1 MSRGVSVY
9 RKLLVPLALFVVAI
23 GAAVST
29 AWGEGRPSW
38 VTVSVPGAMNVSA
51 YCGGETRFAD
61 GEQISFS
68 PEHETCELEAPLS
81 PVMPLRGQLTLSR
94 ATAYVCDR
102 KGMDLEC
109 RPAE

>member
-1 MSRGVSVY
+1 MTA
-9 RKLLVPLALFVVAI
+9 RKMLIPVLLVLVAV
-23 GAAVST
+23 GAAVGT

-68 PEHETCELEAPLS
+68 PELEGCDLEAPLS
-81 PVMPLRGQLTLSR
+81 PVMPLRGHLTLTR
-94 ATAYVCDR
+94 ATEYVCAR

-109 RPAE
+109 SPVE